1 MITKILNKIGS
12 RMMGPGRSLT
22 ELENIRGKNKKT
34 HEKESTVD

>member
-1 MITKILNKIGS
+1 MITKILSKIGS

-22 ELENIRGKNKKT
+22 ELENIREKNKKT